1 MTPASLD
8 LVKQLIALLPSSGA
22 SEIEV
27 SEGGVRVR
35 IVARGAAVAAPM
47 PVAVPVAAA
56 VPVAVPMAAAPSPA
70 PAPAP
75 ASTEITVKASMHGVF
90 HRAPAPG
97 AEPFVQV
104 GAEVTKRQ
112 QLCILEA
119 MKVFNAVSAP
129 QPGTI
134 TAILVGNGQDVVLGQ
149 PLFTLRPA

>member
-27 SEGGVRVR
+27 SEGGIRVR
-35 IVARGAAVAAPM
+35 IVARGAAVAAPV
-47 PVAVPVAAA
+47 PVAVPVAAS
-56 VPVAVPMAAAPSPA
+56 APASA
-70 PAPAP
+70 PAPTP
-75 ASTEITVKASMHGVF
+75 TSGEITVKASMHGVF

-97 AEPFVQV
+97 AEPFVQI
-104 GAEVTKRQ
+104 GAEVAKRQ

-134 TAILVGNGQDVVLGQ
+134 TAILAENGQDVVLGQ

>member
-8 LVKQLIALLPSSGA
+8 LVKQLIALLPASGA

-27 SEGGVRVR
+27 SEGGIRVR

-47 PVAVPVAAA
+47 PVAAPVAAA
-56 VPVAVPMAAAPSPA
+56 PVAA

-75 ASTEITVKASMHGVF
+75 TPAPASGEITVKASMHGVF

-134 TAILVGNGQDVVLGQ
+134 TAILAENGQDVVLGQ

>member
-27 SEGGVRVR
+27 SEGGIRVR

-47 PVAVPVAAA
+47 PVAAAPVAA
-56 VPVAVPMAAAPSPA
+56 PA

-75 ASTEITVKASMHGVF
+75 APTSGEITVKASMHGVF

-97 AEPFVQV
+97 AEPFVQA

-134 TAILVGNGQDVVLGQ
+134 TAILAENGQDVVLGQ